1 MKLYYPITVDL
12 YKIYPLPIMPAQEA
26 NIGRGALV
34 TLTANSA
41 AVVPENELV
50 NIYVKKPDGSKVY
63 ADCTVSGNQ
72 IQVDFSQQMLLVSGM
87 LEVELQMIDEDGNNI
102 TTPIFLIQNRKSNID
117 YSAIT
122 SQDEFTALVN
132 ALAEVEELKKNGLK
146 GDPGE
151 AATITV
157 GTATASEPGSD
168 PQVTNS
174 GTAQAAVL
182 NFVLP
187 RGEPGSIW
195 YYGTAITGTVTSG
208 TVFPDSGIA
217 DAKAYDKYINT
228 ADGNIYNCAVGGAAA
243 VAQWA
248 YIGNIAGP
256 SGTVIFSPYSD
267 FPETGDAGKLYV
279 DTATTDVL
287 SIWRWNGTG
296 YVTVKTSDIAVIADP
311 YNPGKTYVAGE
322 YCTQDGGFYKA
333 NQDIGDPEAWTPAH
347 WDQTTVAAELSALN
361 SRIQLDAI
369 EISIPKGS
377 AVANSAYRV
386 GDLIVFSAAFNV
398 VTAINKNE
406 NIIQFS
412 GIIAK
417 SRFDF
422 AIRNASG
429 TVGDGALLAGTGE
442 IIANGISLSPG
453 GYFCAG
459 AFVVN

>member
-41 AVVPENELV
+41 AVVLENESV
-50 NIYVKKPDGSKVY
+50 YIYVKKPDGTKVY
-63 ADCTVSGNQ
+63 ASCTVSGNQ
-72 IQVDFSQQMLLVSGM
+72 IQVDFSQQMLLLPGE
-87 LEVELQMIDEDGNNI
+87 LEVELQMIDADGNNI
-102 TTPIFLIQNRKSNID
+102 TTPIFLIQNQISNID
-117 YSAIT
+117 YAGIT
-122 SQDEFTALVN
+122 SQNEFTALVDV
-132 ALAEVEELKKNGLK
+132 LAEVQEIKSTIQK

-157 GTATASEPGSD
+157 GTATASAPGSE
-168 PQVTNS
+168 PEVTNS

-187 RGEPGSIW
+187 RGEPGSVW

-256 SGTVIFSPYSD
+256 SGAVVFSAYSD
-267 FPETGDAGKLYV
+267 FPETGEAGKLYV
-279 DTATTDVL
+279 DTATTEAL

-333 NQDIGDPEAWTPAH
+333 KQNIDDPEAWTPAH

-361 SRIQLDAI
+361 SSLSTVITTDLNNIKTHICGYTASNTPNR
-369 EISIPKGS
+369 P
-377 AVANSAYRV
+377 NSLNGYFECFSSGESDPA
-386 GDLIVFSAAFNV
+386 IVFQRYTIYGTHNV
-398 VTAINKNE
+398 Y
-406 NIIQFS
+406 
-412 GIIAK
+412 
-417 SRFDF
+417 
-422 AIRNASG
+422 IRWLERGSSW
-429 TVGDGALLAGTGE
+429 GDWMLDE
-442 IIANGISLSPG
+442 
-453 GYFCAG
+453 
-459 AFVVN
+459 